1 MSSIVGEIAIVAAV
15 TKKAMLEI
23 NEEWVDIFSA
33 VVVGFI
39 SDMVWL
45 LPILLIMVVAMT
57 NLLLD
62 L

>member
-23 NEEWVDIFSA
+23 NEECVDIFSA

-39 SDMVWL
+39 SEIVWL
-45 LPILLIMVVAMT
+45 MPILVIMVVAII